1 MDGKKEA
8 KDTDDWLPEEFST
21 FLPVHFRPFIS
32 SPLPAR
38 VFRHYIIFIEDQ
50 SNKNIFSNIEGAAAA
65 DEEL

>member
-1 MDGKKEA
+1 MIDCPKHS
-8 KDTDDWLPEEFST
+8 LHSFPS
-21 FLPVHFRPFIS
+21 IS
-32 SPLPAR
+32 VLLFPLPAR